1 MRENLREEHW
11 IVRMKVV
18 LMQKIILIKQNM
30 PGNINS
36 VRVNFKTYL
45 LSRECNLK
53 IQKEKCEVEIFGY
66 YMA

>member
-1 MRENLREEHW
+1 
-11 IVRMKVV
+11 MKVV

-45 LSRECNLK
+45 LSSEGNLK

>member
-1 MRENLREEHW
+1 M
-11 IVRMKVV
+11 RMKVV

-36 VRVNFKTYL
+36 VRVSFKAYI
-45 LSRECNLK
+45 LSREGNLK
-53 IQKEKCEVEIFGY
+53 IHKEKCEVEIFGY

>member
-1 MRENLREEHW
+1 M
-11 IVRMKVV
+11 RMKVV

-36 VRVNFKTYL
+36 MRVNFKTYL
-45 LSRECNLK
+45 LSREGNLK
-53 IQKEKCEVEIFGY
+53 IQKEKREVEIFGY